1 MFGQTVGFV
10 TDYDSVYFLSFSV
23 IVGVVFFVVMMYF
36 YVNWSLVYVASVMES
51 KWGFE
56 ALTRSWYL
64 VKGMRSVSL
73 KLLLFYRVIEGLLVA
88 IYSYILMKYG
98 LGNWTSVF
106 HITYGSGFH
115 MLLMLQSSVAIMLL
129 YNYCKALHG
138 ELVIEVAEGLVCDY
152 VTLSDDGE
160 KVPHIVTVVTA

>member
-23 IVGVVFFVVMMYF
+23 IVGVVFLVVMMFF
-36 YVNWSLVYVASVMES
+36 YVNWSLVYVASVTES

-73 KLLLFYRVIEGLLVA
+73 KLLLFYGLIEGLLVA
-88 IYSYILMKYG
+88 LFSYMLRKYG
-98 LGNWTSVF
+98 LGDWISLF
-106 HITYGSGFH
+106 LIIYGSGLL
-115 MLLMLQSSVAIMLL
+115 MLLMLQSSVAMTVL

-138 ELVIEVAEGLVCDY
+138 ELVIEVTEGFVCDY
-152 VTLSDDGE
+152 VTLGDDGE
-160 KVPHIVTVVTA
+160 KVPLIVTVVSA